1 MSFGFS
7 RLFDLFSRTSPTFA
21 QTTILSEKCITT
33 FVRSLLLL
41 VDGIETLANM
51 AERLVK
57 NIDISYGLNGDGTTK
72 EKLGRRVLPD

>member
-1 MSFGFS
+1 M
-7 RLFDLFSRTSPTFA
+7 
-21 QTTILSEKCITT
+21 

-41 VDGIETLANM
+41 VDGIETSANM

-72 EKLGRRVLPD
+72 EKLGHRVPPDYAIH